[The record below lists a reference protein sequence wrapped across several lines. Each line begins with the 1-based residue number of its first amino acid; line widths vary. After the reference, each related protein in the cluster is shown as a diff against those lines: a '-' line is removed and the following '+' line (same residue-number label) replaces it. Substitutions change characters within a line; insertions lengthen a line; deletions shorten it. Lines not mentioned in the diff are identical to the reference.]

1 MKGIIA
7 SGNHHYG
14 IAESKPPKPPTTGW
28 FFPDVLGVAVEI
40 LGVLLKFFGMLR
52 GQHFFVPSQ

>member
-1 MKGIIA
+1 VGTIA
-7 SGNHHYG
+7 MGLPNPNHPNHQ
-14 IAESKPPKPPTTGW
+14 PPAG

-40 LGVLLKFFGMLR
+40 LGVLLKFFGMLL